1 MDFPPVAAWVAW
13 FVSHVAGNSLIA
25 LRLVSLAC
33 GVGTVFLVALTA
45 RELGGRLPAQLGA
58 SLAWAASPYILG
70 SASIFHPTWFDT
82 LAWAAYLYVMVRIL
96 VRPEP
101 RLWPLLG
108 VVAGIGMEAK
118 YTIAF
123 LIAVSAVALL
133 AFDRGTFRTRGPWI
147 AAGIA
152 LLLLAPNLA
161 WQAAH
166 GWPSI
171 HFASSQNAKTAA
183 DTSRPVYVAEQIL
196 FLGATFAVAVIGVVS
211 LWRRRLRALATIPVL
226 VTIVFFFERGRG
238 YYPLPADGLAVAAGA
253 VAIESWTRR
262 GRRRVLIA
270 TLVVLQLAAIALVAP
285 VIVPIY
291 PTRTMISRG
300 IWKNSF
306 FKDEIGWPELTN
318 QVVAAWNG
326 LPAADRADGAVVAS
340 NYGEAAALAHFGHG
354 RLPLV
359 LSGHLS
365 WQYWHPALDQRHL
378 VTVGYYPD
386 ELRPIC
392 SSWRIVAFI
401 HNGWRLANE
410 ELGRPIAT
418 CTLKQPL
425 SAYWHQPDFARDVL

>member
-1 MDFPPVAAWVAW
+1 M
-13 FVSHVAGNSLIA
+13 
-25 LRLVSLAC
+25 
-33 GVGTVFLVALTA
+33 
-45 RELGGRLPAQLGA
+45 
-58 SLAWAASPYILG
+58 
-70 SASIFHPTWFDT
+70 
-82 LAWAAYLYVMVRIL
+82 
-96 VRPEP
+96 
-101 RLWPLLG
+101 
-108 VVAGIGMEAK
+108 
-118 YTIAF
+118 
-123 LIAVSAVALL
+123 
-133 AFDRGTFRTRGPWI
+133 
-147 AAGIA
+147 
-152 LLLLAPNLA
+152 
-161 WQAAH
+161 
-166 GWPSI
+166 
-171 HFASSQNAKTAA
+171 
-183 DTSRPVYVAEQIL
+183 
-196 FLGATFAVAVIGVVS
+196 
-211 LWRRRLRALATIPVL
+211 
-226 VTIVFFFERGRG
+226 
-238 YYPLPADGLAVAAGA
+238 
-253 VAIESWTRR
+253 
-262 GRRRVLIA
+262 LIA
-270 TLVVLQLAAIALVAP
+270 TLVLLQLAAIALVAP